1 MEDGDVVAEHRL
13 EVGPTEAAL
22 PAASGRC
29 GEVRQL
35 PPVST
40 CLRQNVSKKRLR
52 ADTPV
57 DDDRAPRGSDLVVLD
72 LVVSNASSRLAIH
85 RGIELE
91 ICEETGGLRSQRFE
105 HLDSQPANLA
115 FGAFA

>member
-13 EVGPTEAAL
+13 EVGPTAAAL
-22 PAASGRC
+22 PAAPGRC
-29 GEVRQL
+29 GEVGQL

-40 CLRQNVSKKRLR
+40 CLRQNVCKKRLR

-57 DDDRAPRGSDLVVLD
+57 NNDRAPRGSDLVVLD
-72 LVVSNASSRLAIH
+72 LVVSNASRLLAIR

-91 ICEETGGLRSQRFE
+91 IREEAGGLRPQRFE